1 MDEVL
6 PLPIWGAI
14 SGGSQ
19 FPFCCHLLKCMYLHS
34 SCSSG
39 MPPAPWK
46 MGIDCLLPLTTTL
59 WTEWMFQTPSET
71 NKVEPLVYPLPP
83 AVKGPYTGCIYM
95 HGWFS
100 PIDVSISLT
109 NRQMACV
116 HIAIVT
122 SVLPVA
128 GGCVS
133 QWILVNVYVAEYTR
147 VCVLLQMPSLRDFLV
162 ARFLLWDP
170 ITWKQQERKKGQAL
184 WELLLKLHYPGSLTI
199 YFLI

>member
-1 MDEVL
+1 
-6 PLPIWGAI
+6 
-14 SGGSQ
+14 
-19 FPFCCHLLKCMYLHS
+19 
-34 SCSSG
+34 
-39 MPPAPWK
+39 
-46 MGIDCLLPLTTTL
+46 
-59 WTEWMFQTPSET
+59 MFQTPSET

-116 HIAIVT
+116 HIAIIT

-170 ITWKQQERKKGQAL
+170 IT
-184 WELLLKLHYPGSLTI
+184 
-199 YFLI
+199 